1 VLRTRILTA
10 AVALPTVLAI
20 VLFFPNPLFT
30 LFIASIGAW
39 ALYEVAGMTRARS
52 FAEISLLVVTGGVP
66 LIGLLATNHP
76 YPGAAGA
83 VGVAMLLLIVHV
95 AEKGPESGP
104 HGAPLTLLGAVYVGA
119 LYPYFAL
126 LRNGPNGI
134 ALIVAMLLLVVVT
147 DSGAYF
153 TGRSI
158 GKHKLMPKVSPNKT
172 IEGAVGGIV
181 SCLVAGLMLKPM
193 LLADWT
199 IDRVIVMSTIV
210 SILAQIGDLAGSALK
225 RASGVK
231 DSGWIFPGHGGLI
244 DRTCSLVFA
253 AAFTYYYAG

>member
-1 VLRTRILTA
+1 MLRTRLLTA

-20 VLFFPNPLFT
+20 VVFFPNWLFS
-30 LFIASIGAW
+30 LFIGLIGAW
-39 ALYEVAGMTRARS
+39 GLYEVAAMTRARS
-52 FAEISLLVVTGGVP
+52 FVEVALVVVAGGVP
-66 LIGLLATNHP
+66 LLGLLTTDHP
-76 YPGAAGA
+76 YPGAAA
-83 VGVAMLLLIVHV
+83 LVGVAMLLLIAHV
-95 AEKGPESGP
+95 ADKGPESGP
-104 HGAPLTLLGAVYVGA
+104 HGASLTLLGAVYIGA

-126 LRNGPNGI
+126 LRNSPNGI
-134 ALIVAMLLLVVVT
+134 ALIIAMLLLVVVT

-158 GKHKLMPKVSPNKT
+158 GKYKLMPKVSPNKT

-181 SCLVAGLMLKPM
+181 SCLIAGLVLKPM
-193 LLADWT
+193 LLAHWT
-199 IDRVIVMSTIV
+199 TARVIVMSTIV

-231 DSGWIFPGHGGLI
+231 DSGWLFPGHGGLI